1 MRTSEEILTYIN
13 ENLLGNKVDL
23 GVDDNLFVSGLI
35 DSMGAMQLVS
45 ALQSSNDIKIS
56 PGEITLKNFKTIN
69 SIVKFINAK
78 TST

>member
-13 ENLLGNKVDL
+13 EHLLGHKVDL
-23 GVDDNLFVSGLI
+23 GVDDNLFLSGLI

-69 SIVKFINAK
+69 SIVNFINTK